1 MLRLYLNKRCYN
13 YASYVNRKFHRTFNN
28 NVKQEDENKEQEL
41 LKLKHKDDASN
52 VTWMGVGVNGFM
64 GIGKLLAGLHV
75 NSASLIADAAH
86 SVSDLVSDAVT
97 LTTLKFSKRP
107 PDATHPFGYGR
118 YEALGALAV
127 SSILI
132 GTAGYTAMYSVDV
145 LAPFWLGEDMYLDP
159 KYDDVYIGSHAL
171 AMSVAFGSI
180 LSKELLYRKTMDIAK
195 TVNSKVLEANA
206 WHHRSDALSSV
217 VVFGSLFGSSMGY
230 SYLDGIGGLVVSFMI
245 LRAGT
250 LIGWDSLKD
259 LVDKNEDN
267 QEIIQE
273 IEQVVDEL
281 ALESK
286 LEIRRCKYIY
296 IYICSPPV
304 FLLQKKLTTK
314 SFIISHTSGHNV
326 RTRKLGPAEIS
337 VDMSI
342 IVDRRLTV
350 SGAHNAASRLSK
362 SIETNV
368 KNVKEVL
375 VHVEF
380 ERHGPDSLIMR
391 PVPLIERDV
400 HRVVAEQCP
409 GIVTGVSHVRIH
421 FIQQE
426 VTVELEIE
434 VDDKYTVAE
443 ARIVGEQVR
452 KALIDSIEDVSRAD
466 VHLEL

>member
-1 MLRLYLNKRCYN
+1 M
-13 YASYVNRKFHRTFNN
+13 
-28 NVKQEDENKEQEL
+28 
-41 LKLKHKDDASN
+41 
-52 VTWMGVGVNGFM
+52 
-64 GIGKLLAGLHV
+64 
-75 NSASLIADAAH
+75 
-86 SVSDLVSDAVT
+86 
-97 LTTLKFSKRP
+97 
-107 PDATHPFGYGR
+107 
-118 YEALGALAV
+118 
-127 SSILI
+127 
-132 GTAGYTAMYSVDV
+132 
-145 LAPFWLGEDMYLDP
+145 
-159 KYDDVYIGSHAL
+159 
-171 AMSVAFGSI
+171 
-180 LSKELLYRKTMDIAK
+180 
-195 TVNSKVLEANA
+195 
-206 WHHRSDALSSV
+206 
-217 VVFGSLFGSSMGY
+217 
-230 SYLDGIGGLVVSFMI
+230 
-245 LRAGT
+245 
-250 LIGWDSLKD
+250 
-259 LVDKNEDN
+259 
-267 QEIIQE
+267 
-273 IEQVVDEL
+273 
-281 ALESK
+281 
-286 LEIRRCKYIY
+286 
-296 IYICSPPV
+296 CSPPV

>member
-13 YASYVNRKFHRTFNN
+13 YASYVNRKFHRTFNNN

-217 VVFGSLFGSSMGY
+217 VVFGSLFGKTNLKIEASPNKTWEGFF
-230 SYLDGIGGLVVSFMI
+230 GGLFCSVLFNHIATIFFISVFI
-245 LRAGT
+245 F
-250 LIGWDSLKD
+250 
-259 LVDKNEDN
+259 
-267 QEIIQE
+267 
-273 IEQVVDEL
+273 
-281 ALESK
+281 K
-286 LEIRRCKYIY
+286 LC
-296 IYICSPPV
+296 
-304 FLLQKKLTTK
+304 FQKIWSSIFFINFTI
-314 SFIISHTSGHNV
+314 FIINCNAFFYLFFFILHT
-326 RTRKLGPAEIS
+326 
-337 VDMSI
+337 
-342 IVDRRLTV
+342 
-350 SGAHNAASRLSK
+350 
-362 SIETNV
+362 
-368 KNVKEVL
+368 
-375 VHVEF
+375 
-380 ERHGPDSLIMR
+380 
-391 PVPLIERDV
+391 
-400 HRVVAEQCP
+400 
-409 GIVTGVSHVRIH
+409 
-421 FIQQE
+421 FIF
-426 VTVELEIE
+426 
-434 VDDKYTVAE
+434 K
-443 ARIVGEQVR
+443 R
-452 KALIDSIEDVSRAD
+452 
-466 VHLEL
+466 